1 MSNNKQINEK
11 QYMLVVKYSEGM
23 YDDFCVHD
31 IFATTD
37 EEKAK
42 AYCEKFNRII
52 GKWQGYWSTIVN
64 EDDDWVDNDT
74 YNFYRYHQITDI
86 NTAWYDKIEIR

>member
-1 MSNNKQINEK
+1 MSNEK

-31 IFATTD
+31 IFATMD

-42 AYCEKFNRII
+42 AYVEKFNRII
-52 GKWQGYWSTIVN
+52 NKWQVYWDTIVN
-64 EDDDWVDNDT
+64 DDT
-74 YNFYRYHQITDI
+74 YNYNRYYQITDI
-86 NTAWYDKIEIR
+86 NRAWYDKIEIR

>member
-1 MSNNKQINEK
+1 
-11 QYMLVVKYSEGM
+11 MLVVKYSEGI

>member
-1 MSNNKQINEK
+1 MSNNKQNNKK
-11 QYMLVVKYSEGM
+11 QYMLVVKYSEGCW
-23 YDDFCVHD
+23 DDFCVHD

-52 GKWQGYWSTIVN
+52 SKWKNYWSTIVSK
-64 EDDDWVDNDT
+64 DDDWLDDDT
-74 YNFYRYHQITDI
+74 YNYNRYHQITDI

>member
-1 MSNNKQINEK
+1 MSNNNEK

-42 AYCEKFNRII
+42 AYVEKFNRII
-52 GKWQGYWSTIVN
+52 EKWQVYWDTIVN
-64 EDDDWVDNDT
+64 DDDDWG
-74 YNFYRYHQITDI
+74 
-86 NTAWYDKIEIR
+86 

>member
-1 MSNNKQINEK
+1 MNNNNEK
-11 QYMLVVKYSEGM
+11 QYMLVVKYSEGI

-52 GKWQGYWSTIVN
+52 SKWKDYWSTIVN

-74 YNFYRYHQITDI
+74 YNYNRYHQITDI

>member
-1 MSNNKQINEK
+1 MSNNNEK

-42 AYCEKFNRII
+42 AYVEKFNRII
-52 GKWQGYWSTIVN
+52 EKWHIYWSTIVN

-74 YNFYRYHQITDI
+74 YNFDRYHQITEI
-86 NTAWYDKIEIR
+86 NRAWYDKIEIR